1 MKSINSNGEPL
12 SPVAI
17 ITGIV
22 SALIALL
29 VSFGLDL
36 TPEQIGAIVSFV
48 SLVAPVVVWLVG
60 RNKTV
65 PVDNVVA
72 LVNKQGDTVA
82 ANASSEANG
91 TPVVVI
97 EDQAA

>member
-1 MKSINSNGEPL
+1 MKSITTNGEPL
-12 SPVAI
+12 SPVAV

-22 SALIALL
+22 SAAITLL

-36 TPEQIGAIVSFV
+36 TTEQIGAIVSFV
-48 SLVAPVVVWLVG
+48 SLVAPVVVWLIG

-65 PVDNVVA
+65 PLDNVVA

-82 ANASSEANG
+82 ANASDETNG
-91 TPVVVI
+91 TPVVVVA
-97 EDQAA
+97 DAA

>member
-12 SPVAI
+12 SPVAFI
-17 ITGIV
+17 SGFV
-22 SALIALL
+22 AAAIALL

-36 TPEQIGAIVSFV
+36 TAEQIGAITAFVSFV
-48 SLVAPVVVWLVG
+48 APFGVWLIG

-65 PVDNVVA
+65 PLDNVVA

-91 TPVVVI
+91 TPVVVL
-97 EDQAA
+97 DAA